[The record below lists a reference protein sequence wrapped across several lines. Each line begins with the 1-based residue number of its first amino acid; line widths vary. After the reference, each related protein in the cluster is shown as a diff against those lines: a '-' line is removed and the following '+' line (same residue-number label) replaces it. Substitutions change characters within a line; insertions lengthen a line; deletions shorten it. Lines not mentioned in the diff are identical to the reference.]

1 MVHLEIQYF
10 MGCPH
15 AEEALLLMSR
25 YNERHPGMHITIVKI
40 KDDAHARQVGFRGSP
55 TILINGA
62 DMFDAPVPDD
72 PRRACRVYTN
82 GLPTLDEFEVIVEKR
97 MLTAWHKKKK

>member
-1 MVHLEIQYF
+1 

-25 YNERHPGMHITIVKI
+25 YNERHPGTQIIVVKI

-55 TILINGA
+55 TILINSA
-62 DMFDAPVPDD
+62 DMVGAPVPDD
-72 PRRACRVYTN
+72 PHMACRFYPDS
-82 GLPTLDEFEVIVEKR
+82 LPTVDEFEAIIEKKIVTGIKR
-97 MLTAWHKKKK
+97 KNRKRGCRMKL

>member
-1 MVHLEIQYF
+1 

-25 YNERHPGMHITIVKI
+25 YNDRHPGTRITIVKI

-62 DMFDAPVPDD
+62 DMVGAPAPDD
-72 PRRACRVYTN
+72 PRMACRFYAD
-82 GLPTLDEFEVIVEKR
+82 GLPTLDEFEVIVEKK
-97 MLTAWHKKKK
+97 MLTDWHKKKK

>member
-15 AEEALLLMSR
+15 AEEALLLMGR
-25 YNERHPGMHITIVKI
+25 YNERHPGTQISIVKI
-40 KDDAHARQVGFRGSP
+40 LDDDHARQIGFRGSP

-62 DMFDAPVPDD
+62 DMFGAPIPDD
-72 PRRACRVYTN
+72 PRMACRFYPD
-82 GLPTLDEFEVIVEKR
+82 GLPDIDVFEQIVEKYADG
-97 MLTAWHKKKK
+97 LA